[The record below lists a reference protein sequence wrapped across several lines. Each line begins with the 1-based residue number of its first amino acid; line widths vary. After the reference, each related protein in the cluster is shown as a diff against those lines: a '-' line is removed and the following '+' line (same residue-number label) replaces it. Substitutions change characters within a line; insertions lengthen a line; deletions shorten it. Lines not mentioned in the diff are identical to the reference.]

1 VLSAE
6 QRLQFFDSP
15 DIDNSRAMHSSEF
28 FRIELCLHRAEGLSH
43 HRSDFARMEVHV
55 FIVGFYPINF
65 INAQERNAP
74 GRFDHKAIEVLRL
87 VFDTLQQCAYL
98 HSPLVPALGTEPLF
112 CMFDR
117 VLESCL
123 IERL

>member
-1 VLSAE
+1 MLSAK
-6 QRLQFFDSP
+6 QWLQFFNPFDV
-15 DIDNSRAMHSSEF
+15 DDSRAMNSPEF
-28 FRIELCLHRAEGLSH
+28 FRIKLCLHRAEGLSH
-43 HRSDFARMEVHV
+43 HRSDFTRMEMHV

-65 INAQERNAP
+65 INAQERNAS

-87 VFDTLQQCAYL
+87 AFDTLQQCTYL
-98 HSPLVPALGTEPLF
+98 HPPFAPALGTEPLF

>member
-1 VLSAE
+1 
-6 QRLQFFDSP
+6 
-15 DIDNSRAMHSSEF
+15 
-28 FRIELCLHRAEGLSH
+28 
-43 HRSDFARMEVHV
+43 VHV
-55 FIVGFYPINF
+55 FIVGFYPNNF
-65 INAQERNAP
+65 VNTQERNAP

-98 HSPLVPALGTEPLF
+98 RPPLVSVLGTKPFF

-117 VLESCL
+117 VLESGL